1 MATWKKLVVSGSGLQ
16 QLDNSVTAYITA
28 ADVPAALP
36 SFNTA
41 SINGV
46 DLLADH
52 PSASFSIVTGSAD
65 TGLTI
70 AGNAGTDT
78 ITFDLSSI
86 PNSTLANDSVTIGTT
101 EIDLGN
107 SSTTLAGLTS
117 VTSTGFTGS
126 LSANSVLA
134 DGVIATTQSPG
145 DNSTKVATTEYVDNQ
160 ISQEDLDFIGDAGS
174 TGSVDL
180 DSQTLKITGGNGLE
194 TTAGNQLLTVNIT
207 NDNTSGGNVKPLNV
221 SANGLGFDISNI
233 DGDGL
238 TTSGGELAVNV
249 DNSTVEIN
257 SDTLRVKDLG
267 ITNAK
272 IANTTIA
279 NAKLVNDSIT
289 IGAHEVEL
297 GDSVTLAETGFNSGS
312 FSGSFQGDGSNLTG
326 IASTLTLTGSY
337 DGNNA
342 TPGTVNL
349 KTEGLIINGFVNE
362 ISASF
367 ADGSNTL
374 ELRLPED
381 VIVQND
387 LTVNGDLIVNG
398 TASFRHE
405 DILEIA
411 DQFILLNSGSQ
422 QDSDGGIVVQQGTQ
436 DVGDVFGF
444 DNQGGAVTRWGVA
457 HNFHSTASAF
467 TPDGYVSINLTGPEA
482 APQDIEVAVAALDSG
497 VGRYNAEGNI
507 WTDTTADQGIWIY
520 S

>member
-16 QLDNSVTAYITA
+16 QLDNTITQYITA

-126 LSANSVLA
+126 LSATSTLA
-134 DGVIATTQSPG
+134 DGVEAVTQSPG
-145 DNSTKVATTEYVDNQ
+145 DNSLKVATTEYVDAQ
-160 ISQEDLDFIGDAGS
+160 VTAEDLDFQGDSG
-174 TGSVDL
+174 TGAVDL
-180 DSQTLKITGGNGLE
+180 DSQTFAIAGGNGLE
-194 TTAGNQLLTVNIT
+194 TTAANQSLTIDIT
-207 NDNTSGGNVKPLNV
+207 NDTTTGGNVKPLNV

-249 DNSTVEIN
+249 DDVTIEI
-257 SDTLRVKDLG
+257 DTDAIQVKDLG

-297 GDSVTLAETGFNSGS
+297 GDSVTLDETGFNSGS

-411 DQFILLNSGSQ
+411 DQFILLNSGSNA
-422 QDSDGGIVVQQGTQ
+422 DSDGGIVVQQGTQ

-457 HNFHSTASAF
+457 HNFHSTSSAF

-482 APQDIEVAVAALDSG
+482 SPQDIEVAVAALDSG

-507 WTDTTADQGIWIY
+507 WTDTTADEGIWIY